1 MANKHLKRSVATKC
15 PISGLACIN
24 CSLYRG
30 KHFNLCFQDHFRG
43 DSAKGTGPLKSMG
56 YPASAQIVKC
66 ENCDSGYLV
75 VNP

>member
-1 MANKHLKRSVATKC
+1 MAKKTVKNAPNQKC

-30 KHFNLCFQDHFRG
+30 KHFNMCFQDHYRG
-43 DSAKGTGPLKSMG
+43 DNAKLTGPLISMG
-56 YPASAQIVKC
+56 YPAAAEIVKC
-66 ENCDSGYLV
+66 ENCETGYLV

>member
-1 MANKHLKRSVATKC
+1 MTRKREKNSMNIKC

-30 KHFNLCFQDHFRG
+30 KHFNLCFQDHFGG
-43 DSAKGTGPLKSMG
+43 DGTKLTGPLISMG

-75 VNP
+75 KNS